1 MRAALLATLV
11 LAACGRPPEAREPGR
26 LRAGVATGPLDAP
39 IGISMGGYRRQ
50 KGASDPGSKF
60 AKEFPASTGA
70 LSLPTARA
78 LALTHGPATV
88 VLVRVDLPLATVTL
102 QQRTEQHLEGSGAR
116 LVLAATHTHAGPGRF
131 FRSALSTGTSGLDIT
146 ALAMDKYDAELEDR
160 LARSIAKVAREALAE
175 LRPVAVGHATVDV
188 PELNADRRCQND
200 ALYGADYRDVTMRVV
215 RLDETD
221 ESGAPV
227 KPLAALLG
235 YAAHG
240 TVLGSDNTLLSG
252 DAPGALEAAA
262 SERLGVPFLYLQG
275 AAGDVSPT
283 YGGHEGPQALDWYGQ
298 TGAARA
304 AEAFER
310 AAPQQAPAQGRLRYV
325 ERGVST
331 TRAGVGYAPREFP
344 EFGAVGCGLGGSAC
358 EQQLDPK
365 NIICL
370 ALSKTGVVQTLV
382 SAVQVEDALLV
393 MLPGEPMT
401 AIAERVREAAPEGIG
416 AVLVVGYAGDHSG
429 YLLEEADFLRGGY
442 EPSVTPWGWRFA
454 DHLVEETRTMLGTM
468 TQAQT
473 PFTRL
478 PIPAVETRRAVDAS
492 AAPPA
497 VVASPGDL
505 ERLQTATFRFHG
517 GEATPRVWLT
527 RDGETAREP
536 LVLRLR
542 VTPSYAEAAVAEART
557 FEWSVEWETLPSTP
571 LGRYRLHARAEEY
584 ALESADFEL
593 RPSRAVASAEL
604 SAELRLTLRWPP
616 HPVQYVSGT
625 PAGSYRLR
633 ERGPRGGQ
641 AVAKV
646 TAPDGTSSSVTFSW
660 SGEALVAPLTAA
672 SGRWLV
678 ELEPGAFTDA
688 HGNTNG
694 TRLRA
699 ELSQ

>member
-1 MRAALLATLV
+1 MRAALLV
-11 LAACGRPPEAREPGR
+11 LFLAGCGRAPEAPQPGR

-39 IGISMGGYRRQ
+39 IGISMGGYRRS
-50 KGASDPGSKF
+50 KAANDPGSKF

-78 LALTHGPATV
+78 LALDDGLTKV
-88 VLVRVDLPLATVTL
+88 VLVRADLPLATVTL
-102 QQRTEQHLEGSGAR
+102 QVRSEQHLHGSGAR

-160 LARSIAKVAREALAE
+160 LARSIAKVAREALAD
-175 LRPVAVGHATVDV
+175 LRLVAVGHASVEA

-200 ALYGADYRDVTMRVV
+200 ALYGPGYRDTAMRVV

-221 ESGAPV
+221 EHGDPV

-283 YGGHEGPQALDWYGQ
+283 YGGHDGPQALEWYGQ

-304 AEAFER
+304 AEAFEL
-310 AAPQQAPAQGRLRYV
+310 AAPKQAPAQGRLRYV

-358 EQQLDPK
+358 EQALDPK

-370 ALSKTGVVQTLV
+370 PLSKTGVVQTLV

-416 AVLVVGYAGDHSG
+416 TVLVVGYAGDHSG

-442 EPSVTPWGWRFA
+442 EPSVTPWGWKFA
-454 DHLVEETRTMLGTM
+454 DHLTSETRAMLATLRPP
-468 TQAQT
+468 QT
-473 PFTRL
+473 PFTRQ
-478 PIPAVETRRAVDAS
+478 PIPEVAGRRAVEPS
-492 AAPPA
+492 AVPPA
-497 VVASPGDL
+497 VVESPADL
-505 ERLQTATFRFHG
+505 ERLQTARFRFHG
-517 GEATPRVWLT
+517 GEATPRVWLA
-527 RDGETAREP
+527 REGETVREP
-536 LVLRLR
+536 LVLRLS
-542 VTPSYAEAAVAEART
+542 VTPSYAAAPDAPART

-571 LGRYRLHARAEEY
+571 LGRYRLHAQAEEY
-584 ALESADFEL
+584 ALQSDAFEVK
-593 RPSRAVASAEL
+593 PARAVASAEL
-604 SAELRLTLRWPP
+604 SAELHLTLRWPP

-625 PAGSYRLR
+625 PSGGYRLR
-633 ERGPRGGQ
+633 EAAARGGQ

-646 TAPDGTSSSVTFSW
+646 TAPDGTSSTVTFRW
-660 SGEALVAPLTAA
+660 NGEALVAPLTPA
-672 SGRWLV
+672 SGRWVV

-694 TRLRA
+694 TSLRA
-699 ELSQ
+699 EGNQ